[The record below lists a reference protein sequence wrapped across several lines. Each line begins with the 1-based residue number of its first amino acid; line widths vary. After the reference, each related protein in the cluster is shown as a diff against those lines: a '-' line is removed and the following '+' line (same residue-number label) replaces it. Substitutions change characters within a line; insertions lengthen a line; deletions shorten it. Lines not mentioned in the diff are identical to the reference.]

1 MLSQWSIYVG
11 SPTHLWL
18 ALSSAAALIGLI
30 LRRATRS
37 PIPTLI
43 FALASVWAGQQIVA
57 HSWVFLRDPLWSFVW
72 SCAGL
77 SLWWTVVAGMDGR
90 TAGST
95 RSNGSSPTNLATLA
109 RTVALLLG
117 AAAAVVIVFVLTVQ
131 GVYMLLDLIRGYPAV
146 RLRDFGFD
154 ASGLV
159 PTDMLLGAA
168 VLGYVI
174 TRDRRLPA
182 CILGCVTL
190 AAAWSSLLIPHYQPN
205 ATGGVELSPSL
216 LVLTVLLSL
225 IMAISSWL
233 ACRRKDPA
241 EGRSGAAHDSLQQE
255 ALPPGLSV
263 AFTLLALA
271 VTALTTYHL
280 LVPIKLG
287 SGGEALTGVV
297 LAAESALAA
306 AATLITL
313 RRHWSPYRADAG
325 ITLVS
330 LSLCACAT
338 VLVPRVPTALTDRY
352 PMIFNAIMIGL
363 IAGVIIFVFR
373 ARKLRENANGAT
385 EESYEW
391 RLSGWLLRFAFFN
404 AALALV
410 AGAMMAIW
418 PELPTVA
425 TMDDSLGRVAVGTA
439 TNLLLVLVLIW
450 CARRL
455 RQSTIHG
462 LTVMAVIAT
471 CAFVIVR
478 LLPFASTVG

>member
-1 MLSQWSIYVG
+1 MLSQWPTYVG
-11 SPTHLWL
+11 SPTYLWL
-18 ALSSAAALIGLI
+18 VLSSAAAMIGLV

-43 FALASVWAGQQIVA
+43 FALASVWAVQQIVA
-57 HSWVFLRDPLWSFVW
+57 HSWVILHDPQPCFVW

-77 SLWWTVVAGMDGR
+77 SLWWTVVAGLEGR
-90 TAGST
+90 IARST
-95 RSNGSSPTNLATLA
+95 RSDGSSPTNLAILA
-109 RTVALLLG
+109 RTAALLLG
-117 AAAAVVIVFVLTVQ
+117 VAAAIVLVFVVTVQ
-131 GVYMLLDLIRGYPAV
+131 GLYLLVDLIRGYPMP

-154 ASGLV
+154 ENGLV
-159 PTDMLLGAA
+159 PIGMLLGAA
-168 VLGYVI
+168 VLGYTV
-174 TRDRRLPA
+174 TRERHLPA
-182 CILGCVTL
+182 CILGCATL
-190 AAAWSSLLIPHYQPN
+190 AAAWTSRLIPHYQHSS
-205 ATGGVELSPSL
+205 TGGVELSPSL

-225 IMAISSWL
+225 IMAVSAWL
-233 ACRRKDPA
+233 ACRRRYPA
-241 EGRSGAAHDSLQQE
+241 EAPSGAACDSRRQE

-271 VTALTTYHL
+271 ISALTTYHL

-297 LAAESALAA
+297 LAAESGLAA
-306 AATLITL
+306 AATLATL

-338 VLVPRVPTALTDRY
+338 VLVPRVPTALADRY

-363 IAGVIIFVFR
+363 IAGIIIFVFR
-373 ARKLRENANGAT
+373 GRKLGENANGTT
-385 EESYEW
+385 EESYER
-391 RLSGWLLRFAFFN
+391 RLSSWLLRFAFFN

-410 AGAMMAIW
+410 AGAMMAVW

-450 CARRL
+450 CARRM
-455 RQSTIHG
+455 RQSTVHG